1 MERDI
6 NLIIEETKQSVINTL
21 NKSNLPISI
30 IYYIMRDLMNET
42 SESYTGYINQA
53 YKKERELSEVAS
65 SQNNDVETIVE
76 DN

>member
-42 SESYTGYINQA
+42 SESYTSYINQA
-53 YKKERELSEVAS
+53 YKKERELNEAAS